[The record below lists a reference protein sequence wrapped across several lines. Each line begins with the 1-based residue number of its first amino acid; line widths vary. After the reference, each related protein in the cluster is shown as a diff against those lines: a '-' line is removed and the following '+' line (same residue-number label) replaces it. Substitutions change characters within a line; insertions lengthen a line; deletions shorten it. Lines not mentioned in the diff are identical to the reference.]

1 MEVSKHFGVPSAAS
15 FCKRQVPRI
24 MYAVIETGGKQYQVK
39 AVYTGMG
46 RENKTWRDCT
56 VRFESDNLW
65 IQDKKKVDR
74 RKLKVEDKPY
84 V

>member
-1 MEVSKHFGVPSAAS
+1 MFP
-15 FCKRQVPRI
+15 
-24 MYAVIETGGKQYQVK
+24 
-39 AVYTGMG
+39 AVYTGMD

-84 V
+84 IRHCQQINSAKYMAFLYRNFEILKK

>member
-1 MEVSKHFGVPSAAS
+1 MFP
-15 FCKRQVPRI
+15 
-24 MYAVIETGGKQYQVK
+24 
-39 AVYTGMG
+39 AVYTGMD